1 MKPIINFSLLLVIVF
16 TAAVIT
22 SQPLFAQEK
31 PLTLNPI
38 LPTYSKV
45 YDDQRDPFVDAKAA
59 LSLANASNRQ
69 VLIEIGG
76 NWCTW
81 CYKMNQ
87 FLINNPDV
95 YQALHSKYVV
105 LKVNVSD
112 SNDNEA
118 FMKSLPPVMGYP
130 HMFISTARGK
140 MILSKDTAELLD
152 GDQYSVQQWLRF
164 IDDWSVTTLAM
175 QNQ

>member
-1 MKPIINFSLLLVIVF
+1 MKSTIPFNLLLALVF
-16 TAAVIT
+16 AVTAIIST
-22 SQPLFAQEK
+22 PLFAQDK
-31 PLTLNPI
+31 PLALNST

-45 YDDQRDPFVDAKAA
+45 YDDQRDPFADAKAA
-59 LSLANASNRQ
+59 LSLADASNRQ
-69 VLIEIGG
+69 VLINIGG

-81 CYKMNQ
+81 CYKMDQ
-87 FLINNPDV
+87 FLINNPNV

-130 HMFISTARGK
+130 HMFISTAQGK

-152 GDQYSVQQWLRF
+152 GDQYSAQQWLRF

>member
-1 MKPIINFSLLLVIVF
+1 MKSIINVNLLFALIC
-16 TAAVIT
+16 AAAI
-22 SQPLFAQEK
+22 SSAPLFAQEK
-31 PLTLNPI
+31 TLTPNTT

-45 YDDQRDPFVDAKAA
+45 YDDQRDPFADAKAA
-59 LSLANASNRQ
+59 LSLADASNRQ
-69 VLIEIGG
+69 VLINIGG

-81 CYKMNQ
+81 CYKMDQ

-95 YQALHSKYVV
+95 YQALHSQYVV

-130 HMFISTARGK
+130 HMFISTAQGK

-152 GDQYSVQQWLRF
+152 GDQYSAEQWLRF
-164 IDDWSVTTLAM
+164 INDWSVTTLAM
-175 QNQ
+175 QNR